1 MTTSAPSRPLK
12 RALLIGC
19 ALAALGGM
27 AGTANAQAFSATP
40 TTAFG
45 SVTYNRATPG
55 VETVTINSNTAV
67 IDWRPTA
74 PPTFLPAG
82 NVATFTN
89 GVNNADFVVLN
100 RILSAVP
107 MRFDGTVLSQLVNGA
122 GGTTTGGTVIFSSP
136 GGLIVGATG
145 VFDVGSLVLTTL
157 NVDVDAGG
165 NFYDAG
171 TRGITLSSPP
181 SPIGSPAVVTQAGAQ
196 LRALQPNSY
205 IALIGPV
212 VQHGGSTRVNGSA
225 AYVAGEQVTF
235 RANQGLF
242 DIIVDTGSDVAIPL
256 THTGSTGGPANVAA
270 GDNHAIYLVAMP
282 KNQAITAVL
291 QGDIGF
297 DPAVTAGVEN
307 GVIVLS
313 AGANIDDGVVDRYG
327 GLTGT
332 PAPDQ
337 AANFEIIGGVVRSD
351 LIGVARTNIRARPIG
366 TPTLTFQQ
374 DVSLFGGSLASISV
388 STNQTVTVLGNA
400 LVSAAAFNTLTPAQ
414 LNLTGGQA
422 RIFTSDGGTIHIFG
436 TATVDASA
444 RGLPGNAGTPGTGT
458 GGSAD
463 VNAGAGGT
471 ITIDGALTILARG
484 EGGISPDPPQI
495 DGAAGTGGSA
505 VLTALAGGTVTAN
518 GTVTMDATGVASFS
532 GLGATRNA
540 AVGTGGVAQVLA
552 ASGGTIVIAQAFNA
566 TADGFGGFQS
576 DFGSNF
582 AGGNGTGGGVGIGAG
597 AGTVTFNGS
606 VNLSASGSGGAGP
619 TEVGARAAASSSRR
633 RSARSTSTAAPP
645 APPAAAAA
653 IRSAQAY
660 RAAPG
665 RAGRSASAQR
675 PGPAHRAS
683 PAAPSAC
690 RRRVRAASAVARPRP
705 GRRAAM
711 AAPASAAASPC
722 LANRAMAWSISARC
736 SSRPTARAAPADLR
750 TRIPAAVLAARAP
763 AARWCSAP
771 RRRPTSRRRPAARG
785 SRPPISARGAL
796 AAPAAS
802 APGPAASAPA
812 APPRS
817 RRSARRSP

>member
-1 MTTSAPSRPLK
+1 MTMSAPSRPLK

-19 ALAALGGM
+19 GLAALGGM
-27 AGTANAQAFSATP
+27 AGTADAQAFDGTPATI
-40 TTAFG
+40 FG
-45 SVTYNRATPG
+45 SVVYNRATPG

-67 IDWRPTA
+67 IDWRPNSA
-74 PPTFLPAG
+74 NFLPTG
-82 NVATFTN
+82 NIATFTN
-89 GVNNADFVVLN
+89 GVNNPDFVVLN
-100 RILSAVP
+100 RILSTVP

-122 GGTTTGGTVIFSSP
+122 GATTTGGTVIFSSP

-337 AANFEIIGGVVRSD
+337 AANFEINGGVVRSD

-374 DVSLFGGSLASISV
+374 DVNLFGGTLASISV

-518 GTVTMDATGVASFS
+518 GTVTMDATGDASFS
-532 GLGATRNA
+532 GPGATRNA

-552 ASGGTIVIAQAFNA
+552 ASGGTITIAQAFNA

-619 TEVGARAAASSSRR
+619 TGGRGQGGSILVQTAIGTINFNGGATGTAGGSGGDSISTGVQGGTGQGGTIRLSATSGTGASRIAGGAVSLSAPGQGGLGGGAAQTGQTGGNGGAGIGGSVSVLGESGNGVVDLGAVQLAADGTGGAGGPADTDTGGGVGGTGTGGTVVLGTQATANVPQTTGGTGCVR
-633 RSARSTSTAAPP
+633 RS
-645 APPAAAAA
+645 
-653 IRSAQAY
+653 Q
-660 RAAPG
+660 RA
-665 RAGRSASAQR
+665 
-675 PGPAHRAS
+675 
-683 PAAPSAC
+683 
-690 RRRVRAASAVARPRP
+690 
-705 GRRAAM
+705 
-711 AAPASAAASPC
+711 
-722 LANRAMAWSISARC
+722 
-736 SSRPTARAAPADLR
+736 
-750 TRIPAAVLAARAP
+750 
-763 AARWCSAP
+763 
-771 RRRPTSRRRPAARG
+771 
-785 SRPPISARGAL
+785 AL

-802 APGPAASAPA
+802 APGPAASALA